1 MSYSTSNVDLL
12 TRIDSLSR
20 VAWEKQSYM
29 NMLYLLVS
37 FPLGILYFLFF
48 ALGLTIS
55 FASVLILS
63 IPTLIFVIAAS
74 RYLAEFERAMVIAWL
89 HVDIR
94 PMSPPLQEGLTW
106 WERLWEHLSNP
117 VTWKSL
123 VFLLAKCPLGI
134 LSIVIMGSLCVL
146 AVGLACI
153 LLPVGL
159 LAALPLYLSG
169 ILADRKARKQLL
181 LVSLTG
187 FGFGPVSLHILNG
200 VAFLNGQFAHAML
213 GMTDKDIKLAQAKAL
228 VEEERAK
235 AAQAESSRRELIV
248 NVSHEL
254 RTPIAS
260 IRGHIESLLMEIEEG
275 GENAPSK
282 DAFHDYLAI
291 VHREVERLGA
301 LVEDLLSLA
310 RSDAGELR
318 LDIAPVRPGRVVE
331 EVYEAMALL
340 ARRERQI
347 TLVHSIPPALP
358 LVLAD
363 QQRLTQVLLNLV
375 RNAITYT
382 PEGGIVSMTLEQADT
397 DHLALIVADTGIG
410 IPGDELEHVFE
421 RFYRTDVSRTRS
433 SGGFGLGLAIVRD
446 LVNAMGGSI
455 IVESTPGEGSCFR
468 VVLRIAEPA
477 HQSQE
482 EDSS

>member
-1 MSYSTSNVDLL
+1 MSYTASNVDVQTPMDL
-12 TRIDSLSR
+12 LSR

-29 NMLYLLVS
+29 NIRYLLVS

-48 ALGLTIS
+48 GLGLTIS
-55 FASVLILS
+55 FGSALVLS
-63 IPTLIFVIAAS
+63 IPTLIFVIFAS
-74 RYLAEFERAMVIAWL
+74 RYLAEFERNIVIAWL

-94 PMSPPLQEGLTW
+94 PMSPPHQAGLTW
-106 WERLWEHLSNP
+106 WERLREHLISP

-123 VFLLAKCPLGI
+123 VYLLAKCPLSI
-134 LSIVIMGSLCVL
+134 LSFVIVGLLFVL
-146 AVGLACI
+146 TVGLACVSLI
-153 LLPVGL
+153 VGL
-159 LAALPLYLSG
+159 LAALPLSLSG
-169 ILADRKARKQLL
+169 ILSNRKMRTQLL
-181 LVSLTG
+181 LASLTG
-187 FGFGPVSLHILNG
+187 FGFGLVSLYILNSL
-200 VAFLNGQFAHAML
+200 AFLIGQFAHAML
-213 GMTDKDIKLAQAKAL
+213 GMSDRDMQLIQAKAL

-235 AAQAESSRRELIV
+235 AAQAESSRRTLIV

-260 IRGHIESLLMEIEEG
+260 IRAHVESLLMEIEEG
-275 GENAPSK
+275 GARSPSS
-282 DAFHDYLAI
+282 DEFHDYLAI

-310 RSDAGELR
+310 RSDADELR
-318 LDIAPVRPGRVVE
+318 LAIAPLRLGEVVD

-358 LVLAD
+358 LALAD
-363 QQRLTQVLLNLV
+363 RQRLTQVLLNLV
-375 RNAITYT
+375 RNAIAYT
-382 PEGGIVSMTLEQADT
+382 LEGGIVSMTLEQTDT
-397 DHLALIVADTGIG
+397 NHLAVIVADTGIG

-433 SGGFGLGLAIVRD
+433 SGGFGLGLAIARD

-455 IVESTPGEGSCFR
+455 TVESTPGEGSCFR
-468 VVLRIAEPA
+468 VFLLIAEPA
-477 HQSQE
+477 HRLHG